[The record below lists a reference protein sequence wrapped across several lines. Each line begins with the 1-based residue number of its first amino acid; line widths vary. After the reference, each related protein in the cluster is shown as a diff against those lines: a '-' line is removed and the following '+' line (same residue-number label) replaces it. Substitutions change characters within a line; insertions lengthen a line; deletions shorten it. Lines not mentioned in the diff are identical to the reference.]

1 MSLPDKTDRNYFF
14 KNREDYTVED
24 FFDKLGVGIA
34 KENRNFIYEKLY
46 KDQSDEINKINI
58 LEYINKK
65 YIYSEYEN
73 REEFV
78 KKLDFIVE
86 TLETTIAKNE
96 LAISTVATY
105 TKKEKQTITWKLNK
119 IEELKEFLKLE
130 SARLRPLIYQIELMK
145 ESMREFTTSIEQK
158 SERIEKRSNNISAKL
173 NKIDQKS
180 KSIES
185 KLQESKENI
194 YKEILTILGLFTTI
208 LFGSFGGV
216 SVLNSFFGGIT
227 EPGIRLRQLIIL
239 GSISAIVII
248 TLVYMIFTYISK
260 LTNLNID
267 EKEGKFKQNH
277 PIIYYSYCFFGM
289 ILFTGVILYLIDFNS
304 IFPFKIKK

>member
-1 MSLPDKTDRNYFF
+1 MNLADKTDKNYFF
-14 KNREDYTVED
+14 KNRKDYTVED
-24 FFDKLGVGIA
+24 FFDKLGVGKA
-34 KENRNFIYEKLY
+34 KDNRKYIYEELY
-46 KDQSDEINKINI
+46 KSKQDKINKINI

-65 YIYSEYEN
+65 YIYSEDEN
-73 REEFV
+73 RERFV
-78 KKLDFIVE
+78 TKLDFIVE
-86 TLETTIAKNE
+86 TLEITIDKNKLAMYKYSEKEKGTIA
-96 LAISTVATY
+96 
-105 TKKEKQTITWKLNK
+105 WKLNK
-119 IEELKEFLKLE
+119 IEELKDFLKLE
-130 SARLRPLIYQIELMK
+130 STRLTPLIYQRELMK
-145 ESMREFTTSIEQK
+145 ESIEKFTLNIQQK
-158 SERIEKRSNNISAKL
+158 SEKIEEIEK
-173 NKIDQKS
+173 KS
-180 KSIES
+180 KDIES

-216 SVLNSFFGGIT
+216 SVLNNFFGGIT